1 MKTRVMKATLE
12 EYAYIYV
19 KLSSLRPL
27 LMTPEELGTKLKS
40 YKDLKPLKTY
50 IQQFYPTFEPIEES
64 VLEYEWALWD
74 AYFRIIEKMIVM
86 APMAIQILV
95 KTFLVKYEIWNL
107 KIAIY
112 GVLQKTG
119 YETRYGLVYDRPSI
133 ILDRYEFLG
142 ELLRSKNLSEIEQ
155 AVMNT
160 PYQRIVKEGLEKYEE
175 TGEIFFLEQELDKFY
190 FTNLM
195 SRSSSFPPEE
205 KKFLD
210 SFISQQIDYYTLNII
225 YRALYNKIP
234 REIIEP
240 YLLFNGL
247 VFTKQ
252 EFLELSKSKS
262 MKTFFTTMGNI
273 LQHKKGYDFILEKL
287 ASRDPR
293 EWGKLSK
300 QLLRTFITRFQH
312 RIIGDIPLR
321 SITLIFQM
329 LLAKQLEIQEIYARV
344 VQIALAT
351 DQPDREK

>member
-1 MKTRVMKATLE
+1 MKATLE

-27 LMTPEELGTKLKS
+27 LMTPDELGAKLRS
-40 YKDLKPLKTY
+40 YKDLKSLKSY
-50 IQQFYPTFEPIEES
+50 IQQFYPTFAPLEET

-112 GVLQKTG
+112 AVLQKTG

-133 ILDRYEFLG
+133 ILDRYEFLD
-142 ELLRSKNLSEIEQ
+142 ELLKSKNLLEIEK

-195 SRSSSFPPEE
+195 SRSASFPPEE

-234 REIIEP
+234 REIVEP
-240 YLLFNGL
+240 YLLYNGL
-247 VFTKQ
+247 VFNKQ
-252 EFLELSKSKS
+252 EFLELSRSNS
-262 MKTFFTTMGNI
+262 MKAFFTTMANI
-273 LQHKKGYDFILEKL
+273 LNHKKGYDFILEKL

-312 RIIGDIPLR
+312 KIIGDIPLR

-329 LLAKQLEIQEIYARV
+329 LLAKQLEVQEIYARV